1 MEIEYGERI
10 TNFPFLFYGRG
21 MGGKVCVRG
30 ARMVQWREHRLTSLI
45 AKKVAAAGAQNSR
58 IRKNVQR
65 HLRDGKTMCKK

>member
-1 MEIEYGERI
+1 MEIEYGEKI

-30 ARMVQWREHRLTSLI
+30 ARMVQRRKHRLTSLI
-45 AKKVAAAGAQNSR
+45 AKKVAARAQNSR

>member
-1 MEIEYGERI
+1 
-10 TNFPFLFYGRG
+10 